1 MKSEEK
7 FKMFLYR
14 TFDIISLLSFFA
26 VMTIIILKILEKQ
39 IHL

>member
-14 TFDIISLLSFFA
+14 TFDIISLVSFLA
-26 VMTIIILKILEKQ
+26 VITITILKILK
-39 IHL
+39 